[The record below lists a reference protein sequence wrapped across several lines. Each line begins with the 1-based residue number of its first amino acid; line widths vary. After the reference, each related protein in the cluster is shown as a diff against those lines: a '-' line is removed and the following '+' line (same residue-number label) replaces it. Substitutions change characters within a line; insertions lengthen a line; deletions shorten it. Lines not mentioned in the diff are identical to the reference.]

1 MAETTNRN
9 QETQIP
15 IKRALVSVWDK
26 TGLEELAAALVEAGV
41 QIISTGS
48 TAKKIA
54 AAGLPVTPVEDVTGF
69 PECLEGRVKTLHPH
83 IHAGILADRRKPDHV
98 KQLQELQVE
107 PIELVVCNLYPF
119 EDTVASGADFDAC
132 VEQIDIG
139 GPSMVR
145 AAAKNH
151 PSVAVV
157 TAPFMYP
164 HVIEAVQNGGFD
176 LRERRI
182 LASQAFAHTAEY
194 DAAIATWFDDQITH
208 FAMEAIGAELDP
220 DATGDNG
227 ADALPE
233 WVEMSGDRDT
243 SLRYGENP
251 HQAAALYIDMDALAA
266 KVAEDGPDSD
276 CMCPECAPHP
286 DLADVALCDSI
297 GADETIVPAP
307 GIANAI
313 QLHGKEMSFNNYT
326 DGDAAIRAAYDHAE
340 PCVAII
346 KHANPCGI
354 AVAADV
360 ATAHRK
366 AHACDPV
373 SAFGGVIAVN
383 RPVTVELAKQIAPI
397 FTEVVLAP
405 SYEPGAV
412 TALAAKKNVRVLKVT
427 PPDRGALEI
436 RQISGGY
443 LAQQRDDVAESGDR
457 PSGWTKVCGPD
468 VDEATL
474 HDLEFAWQTIRAT
487 KSNAILLAHDGA
499 TVGIGMGQV
508 NRVDSCKLAV
518 ERANTLGGR
527 ETGDAAASAQS
538 DVAGGARA
546 DDLAV
551 AAPPERARGAVA
563 ASDAFFP
570 FADGPQILIDA
581 GVKAIVQP
589 GGSIRDQETIDV
601 CEKAGVTM
609 FTTGVR
615 HFFH

>member
-107 PIELVVCNLYPF
+107 PIDLVVCNLYPF

-266 KVAEDGPDSD
+266 KVAEGGPDSD

-405 SYEPGAV
+405 SYERGAV